1 MCIKEFSKSKRKTHR
16 NQKVMSSSE
25 GKENEES
32 KIIEAT
38 VISIDLTSDVIN
50 TTNNNDDTLKYSNG
64 YKKFQVGYFMDNFFN
79 SWSNVKY
86 FYDVKELIRY
96 QSGFK
101 YSMYSEISN
110 GASVEDINNMIM
122 KSKKDKIDKS
132 PVLFAMNDD
141 EVYPALKSSFKWE
154 LEAEYNKNNH
164 FCDSII
170 KKGYFD
176 LFDLCRHDDDE
187 TKNMKLIRVHCGL
200 IVTEGEDNIKKLDF
214 NIKEG
219 IESSD
224 YNKDFEIYKDIQEK
238 KRKWSGP
245 DNVDNKKKSKKN
257 EDDTEDDNYEG
268 EDIPTFMSCDCAPVL
283 VKLNIYSEII
293 DSK

>member
-1 MCIKEFSKSKRKTHR
+1 
-16 NQKVMSSSE
+16 MSSSSSTS
-25 GKENEES
+25 KENEES

-38 VISIDLTSDVIN
+38 VISIDLTLPSCDPTSI
-50 TTNNNDDTLKYSNG
+50 TNNNSNIYSNG

-96 QSGFK
+96 QVGFK

-110 GASVEDINNMIM
+110 GASVEDINDMIM

-154 LEAEYNKNNH
+154 LEAECKMNNK

-176 LFDLCRHDDDE
+176 LFDLCRRDE

-200 IVTEGEDNIKKLDF
+200 IVTEGEEKIKKIENGGIDL
-214 NIKEG
+214 NIEEG
-219 IESSD
+219 IKASD
-224 YNKDFEIYKDIQEK
+224 YNKDYDIYKDIQEK
-238 KRKWSGP
+238 KRKWNGP
-245 DNVDNKKKSKKN
+245 ENVDNKKKSKTN
-257 EDDTEDDNYEG
+257 DDTEDDYEG